1 MFHLERIV
9 SFRTVPFRAL
19 GVYCIFIYGLD
30 FSSKVSGTGYI
41 SDVSRV
47 SSRAAGVT
55 ASLTSSMG
63 EGADHI
69 SKILKTESQY
79 F

>member
-1 MFHLERIV
+1 MIYFK
-9 SFRTVPFRAL
+9 
-19 GVYCIFIYGLD
+19 FIHRLN
-30 FSSKVSGTGYI
+30 FSSKVSGTGYV

-69 SKILKTESQY
+69 SIALKFVTL
-79 F
+79 